1 MKKFVK
7 VIGTANVNN
16 GITENEEQAIY
27 YSVNEIQY
35 FEFFR
40 YRKKEAY
47 TFGKSEPAVKVV
59 FKNNKHTMVSKDV
72 ELFKSLLNESTNEN
86 IPPVFS
92 KEG

>member
-16 GITENEEQAIY
+16 GITEDREQAIY
-27 YSVNEIQY
+27 YSVDEIQH

-40 YRKKEAY
+40 YRREAY
-47 TFGKSEPAVKVV
+47 PFGTSEPAVKVA
-59 FKNNKHTMVSKDV
+59 FKNSKHYMVSKDV

-86 IPPVFS
+86 IAPIFS
-92 KEG
+92 KEE